1 MYAGVVIILIYKL
14 NSMTKK
20 SQKSKSKSK
29 ILGTIRTGRLN
40 KGPRKEPRTLEYLER
55 KTKRWARGKWVI
67 WRWF

>member
-1 MYAGVVIILIYKL
+1 MYAGVVIIPIYKS
-14 NSMTKK
+14 NCMTKK

-29 ILGTIRTGRLN
+29 ILGTIRTGRLS
-40 KGPRKEPRTLEYLER
+40 KEPRTLEYLER